1 MIYKLEMPYI
11 DRSIDRGRV
20 LAWHKAAGEW
30 IDYGDDIVD
39 LEVDV
44 KKIGRTKSSLFLSR
58 GLSSKTG
65 ESIEKGMIRLTS
77 SDRGVLR
84 VIKAAADA
92 PLAIGDLMAIL
103 TPTEDE
109 PADADV
115 ADAITFR
122 VISNRM
128 GD

>member
-11 DRSIDRGRV
+11 DRSIEHGQV
-20 LAWHKAAGEW
+20 LTWHKAEGEFV
-30 IDYGDDIVD
+30 DYGEDIVD
-39 LEVDV
+39 LQVDV

-84 VIKAAADA
+84 QITTPAGA
-92 PLAIGDLMAIL
+92 PVTIGHLMALL

-109 PADADV
+109 PVTDDI
-115 ADAITFR
+115 ADAINFR